1 VGRSIAW
8 SLWNCAGVL
17 DTVTWGLSCVGKIVL
32 ECHPFN
38 NFLHRSVI
46 FVDLN
51 RMKQKR
57 KSLGSSEFRYLY
69 LCSHVSRMPKDK
81 NHLKA
86 VLKEG
91 GSAVLPLLKT
101 IDAASGV
108 FPPLKSAVSIALVI
122 GNMVDVCFHPS
133 YSFALIRR
141 IKTCAISRDSKQI
154 RKIGLNSV
162 SSCRK
167 P

>member
-1 VGRSIAW
+1 
-8 SLWNCAGVL
+8 
-17 DTVTWGLSCVGKIVL
+17 
-32 ECHPFN
+32 
-38 NFLHRSVI
+38 
-46 FVDLN
+46 
-51 RMKQKR
+51 
-57 KSLGSSEFRYLY
+57 
-69 LCSHVSRMPKDK
+69 MPKDK